1 MIGLYVVIDA
11 MENIMNVELNN
22 TERDKA
28 IKEYL
33 RKTFK
38 NDVLSIDLQ
47 WVDNSVVATI
57 TELEAVN
64 AIGALVKRENLTA
77 TWGG

>member
-1 MIGLYVVIDA
+1 MIGLYAVIDA
-11 MENIMNVELNN
+11 TENIVNVELNP
-22 TERDKA
+22 TERDQA

-38 NDVLSIDLQ
+38 NDCLSIMLS
-47 WVDNSVVATI
+47 WEGSCVEAVI

-64 AIGALVKRENLTA
+64 AIGALVPRENLTSK
-77 TWGG
+77 W